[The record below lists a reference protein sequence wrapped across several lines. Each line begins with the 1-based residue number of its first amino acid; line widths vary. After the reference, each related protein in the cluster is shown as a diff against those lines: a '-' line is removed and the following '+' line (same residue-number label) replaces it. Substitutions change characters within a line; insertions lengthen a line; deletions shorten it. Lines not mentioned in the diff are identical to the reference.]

1 MASTRPTFCFR
12 HRIRSHA
19 EHWSSP
25 TGGWLLVGETCPSYI
40 SPALMAD
47 LRPLSTADGRR
58 EGASPLRQ
66 QLKRETAD
74 LHRRLEIDLGLLESE
89 LSLDRDRY
97 RRVLEFFFGFYAP
110 IEASLA
116 RVASAGPP
124 LGLPLRDRTTLIES
138 DLLSLGL
145 SRREIADLPRCADLP
160 RLSCP
165 EELAG
170 CLYVL
175 EGACLG
181 GQVIAAALR
190 ERLGVARGSGA
201 SFFIGEAE
209 GTSARWSLFLAW
221 LEGLA
226 HAGLATAEI
235 VASARATFLA
245 FARWV
250 ER

>member
-1 MASTRPTFCFR
+1 
-12 HRIRSHA
+12 
-19 EHWSSP
+19 
-25 TGGWLLVGETCPSYI
+25 
-40 SPALMAD
+40 MAD
-47 LRPLSTADGRR
+47 LRSSSPTDGRR
-58 EGASPLRQ
+58 QGASPLRQ
-66 QLKRETAD
+66 ELRRETAD
-74 LHRRLEIDLGLLESE
+74 LHRRLESDLALLGSE
-89 LSLDRDRY
+89 LSLDRY

-110 IEASLA
+110 VEACLA
-116 RVASAGPP
+116 RVVSAGPP
-124 LGLPLRDRTTLIES
+124 LGLPLLLHVVLIES

-145 SRREIADLPRCADLP
+145 SRRDIPDLPRCADLP
-160 RLSCP
+160 PLSRL

-181 GQVIAAALR
+181 GQVIAPALG
-190 ERLGVARGSGA
+190 ERLGVAKGSGA
-201 SFFIGEAE
+201 SFFTGDAE
-209 GTSARWSLFLAW
+209 GTPARWRLFLAW

-226 HAGLATAEI
+226 RAGHPTAEI

>member
-1 MASTRPTFCFR
+1 M
-12 HRIRSHA
+12 
-19 EHWSSP
+19 
-25 TGGWLLVGETCPSYI
+25 
-40 SPALMAD
+40 
-47 LRPLSTADGRR
+47 
-58 EGASPLRQ
+58 
-66 QLKRETAD
+66 
-74 LHRRLEIDLGLLESE
+74 
-89 LSLDRDRY
+89 
-97 RRVLEFFFGFYAP
+97 LEFFFGFYTP
-110 IEASLA
+110 IEAGLA

-124 LGLPLRDRTTLIES
+124 LGLPLRARTALIES

-181 GQVIAAALR
+181 GQVIAPALR
-190 ERLGVARGSGA
+190 ERLGVAKGSGA
-201 SFFIGEAE
+201 SFFTGDAE
-209 GTSARWSLFLAW
+209 GTSARWRLFLAW

-226 HAGLATAEI
+226 RAGSATAEI

-245 FARWV
+245 FALWV

>member
-1 MASTRPTFCFR
+1 MPEPRSSSTT
-12 HRIRSHA
+12 
-19 EHWSSP
+19 
-25 TGGWLLVGETCPSYI
+25 
-40 SPALMAD
+40 
-47 LRPLSTADGRR
+47 DGRP

-66 QLKRETAD
+66 ELRRETAD
-74 LHRRLEIDLGLLESE
+74 LHRRLEIDLGLLDSD
-89 LSLDRDRY
+89 LSLDRY
-97 RRVLEFFFGFYAP
+97 RRVLELFLGFYAP

-116 RVASAGPP
+116 RVASAGSP
-124 LGLPLRDRTTLIES
+124 LGLPLRARAALIES
-138 DLLSLGL
+138 DLLALGL
-145 SRREIADLPRCADLP
+145 SRGEIADLPRCDDLP

-181 GQVIAAALR
+181 GQVIGPALR
-190 ERLGVARGSGA
+190 ERLGVAQGSGA
-201 SFFIGEAE
+201 SFFTGDGERTA
-209 GTSARWSLFLAW
+209 ARWRLFLAW

-226 HAGLATAEI
+226 RVGSTTVEI
-235 VASARATFLA
+235 VGSARATFLA

>member
-1 MASTRPTFCFR
+1 
-12 HRIRSHA
+12 
-19 EHWSSP
+19 
-25 TGGWLLVGETCPSYI
+25 
-40 SPALMAD
+40 MAD
-47 LRPLSTADGRR
+47 LRSVSTTDGRR

-66 QLKRETAD
+66 ELRRETAD
-74 LHRRLEIDLGLLESE
+74 LHRRLEVDLGLLESQ
-89 LSLDRDRY
+89 LSLDRY
-97 RRVLEFFFGFYAP
+97 RRVLELFFGFYAP
-110 IEASLA
+110 VEGGLA
-116 RVASAGPP
+116 RVAAAGRP
-124 LGLPLRDRTTLIES
+124 LGLPLRARTALIES

-145 SRREIADLPRCADLP
+145 SRREIAGLPRCADLP

-165 EELAG
+165 EDLAG

-181 GQVIAAALR
+181 GQMIAPALR
-190 ERLGVARGSGA
+190 ERLGVTKGSGA
-201 SFFIGEAE
+201 SFFTGDAE
-209 GTSARWSLFLAW
+209 GTAARWRLFLAW

-226 HAGLATAEI
+226 RAGSATAEI